1 MKVVQIFI
9 ACLGRI
15 LISLIFICAAI
26 GHILD
31 WQGSLQLLS
40 SGLRTWSGY
49 VVGMSGVQSVIDMLL
64 AHVSFAMGTAVVF
77 MLLGG
82 LLVFFGIKTRF
93 GAFLLLLFLIAVT
106 TIMHAF
112 WILHTPDREL
122 QMTMFMKNL
131 SIMGGVFYLLAFGN
145 GGSKK
150 TKSAPPEKK

>member
-15 LISLIFICAAI
+15 LISLIFILAAI
-26 GHILD
+26 GQILD

-49 VVGMSGVQSVIDMLL
+49 ATSMPSLLPVVDMLQSHASL
-64 AHVSFAMGTAVVF
+64 ALIIAVVF

-93 GAFLLLLFLIAVT
+93 GAFLLLLFLIPT
-106 TIMHAF
+106 TLIMHAF

-131 SIMGGVFYLLAFGN
+131 SIMGGVLYLLAFGN

-150 TKSAPPEKK
+150 TKAAPQEKK